1 MSGSQGAPGFP
12 TSRLLLA
19 TGASAVVL
27 LAVATALKVGA
38 EWAAETY
45 QSVVYGLAAA
55 AIAHVAGII
64 AGAFLAPA
72 PTSGHG
78 PMNAYLASTVVRFL
92 CAPVLAVSLYFAL
105 PAEPKP
111 LLIGAGSGYI
121 LILVVDIATMLRC
134 LSGSAGPRPTPRA

>member
-134 LSGSAGPRPTPRA
+134 LSGSAGSSPTQRA